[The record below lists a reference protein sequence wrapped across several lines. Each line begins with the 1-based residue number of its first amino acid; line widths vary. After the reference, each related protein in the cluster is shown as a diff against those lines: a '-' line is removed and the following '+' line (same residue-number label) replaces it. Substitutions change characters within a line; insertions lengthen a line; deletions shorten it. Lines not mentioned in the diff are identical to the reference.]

1 MRRRTVRTIAIAL
14 AAWTL
19 LLPTTMLAS
28 ASPSPAILDP
38 LTIPKYEN
46 QLTGPLPVYEP
57 TEITDSNGNVIR
69 YEYTVTMSSFKEQ
82 ILPPSMGL
90 LTNVWGY
97 GGLSKDPVTGASLG
111 YYQGSP
117 GPTFEAVR
125 GIPVK
130 VKWVNNITS
139 PYMLPVDPTIH
150 WANPTDYS
158 TASAPY
164 ATYPPGI
171 AVVQSTVPLVTHLHG
186 SETQSDYD
194 GVPEEWFTANG
205 THGPTYSTY
214 ETTDPNAAVYY
225 YPNGQPSA
233 TLWYHDHAL
242 GLTRLNVM
250 SGLAG
255 FYLLRDRNTTSDYV
269 ASSLPTGNYEVPL
282 MIQDRAFYDD
292 GSLWFPTTG
301 LNPDLHPYWS
311 DAFLGNT
318 VLVNGKVWPNMNVN
332 KGQYRFRLLDASNSR
347 IYRLSFVDMQT
358 NTKLPFVQIGS
369 DGGYLK
375 APVNMT
381 DVLIAPAERMDILVD
396 FSGLSPGTKILL
408 LNTALT
414 DPANEVQT
422 VGQVMQFTVQA
433 GEGFTAKTLPTLL
446 NPTLTQPTWPTL
458 PNATKTRTLPM
469 YVVYGAGGPEV
480 FLLNGQMWDGEVSEL
495 PTVGTTEEWVFIDL
509 TRVATHPIHLHLI
522 QFQVVSRQ
530 AVNASRYATDWLA
543 LQRQALG
550 NSSAVPPWPANF
562 TPKEL
567 AVEPYLIGNPTPAPP
582 NEQGW
587 KDTVLVPPFT
597 VATIR
602 VRFAPQDGSLFSFDP
617 TQGPGYVWHCH
628 ILDHEDNEM
637 MRPYKLV
644 TATQGSS
651 DTAILAVSAVLAI
664 VIIVTAVLLLRS
676 KRFKRTKTVREK

>member
-1 MRRRTVRTIAIAL
+1 MKLRIVRAIGVAL
-14 AAWTL
+14 AVWAL
-19 LLPTTMLAS
+19 LLPTSLFAS

-46 QLTGPLPVYEP
+46 QLTGPLPVFEP
-57 TEITDSNGNVIR
+57 TEITDSNGNAIR

-97 GGLSKDPVTGASLG
+97 GGQSKDPVTGASLG

-150 WANPTDYS
+150 WANPTDYGTP
-158 TASAPY
+158 TAPFP
-164 ATYPPGI
+164 TYPPGI
-171 AVVQSTVPLVTHLHG
+171 AAVQSPVPLVTHLHG
-186 SETQSDYD
+186 SETQSYYD

-214 ETTDPNAAVYY
+214 EQTDTNAAVYY
-225 YPNGQPSA
+225 YPNTQPSA

-242 GLTRLNVM
+242 GLTRINVM

-255 FYLLRDRNTTSDYV
+255 FYLLRDQNTTSDYV

-282 MIQDRAFYDD
+282 IIQDRTFYDD
-292 GSLWFPTTG
+292 GSLWFTTTG

-318 VLVNGKVWPNMNVN
+318 VLVNGKVWPNLNVN
-332 KGQYRFRLLDASNSR
+332 RGQYRFRILDASNSR
-347 IYRLSFVDMQT
+347 IYQLSFVDMQT

-381 DVLIAPAERMDILVD
+381 GVLMAPAERMDILVD
-396 FSGLSPGTKILL
+396 FSNLSPGTKILL
-408 LNTALT
+408 INTALT

-422 VGQVMQFTVQA
+422 VGQVMQFTVQT
-433 GEGFTAKTLPTLL
+433 GEGFAAKTLPNLL
-446 NPTLTQPTWPTL
+446 NPTLAQPTWPTL
-458 PNATKTRTLPM
+458 PNATKTRTLPL
-469 YVVYGAGGPEV
+469 YLIYGPGGPET
-480 FLLNGQMWDGEVSEL
+480 FLLNGQMWDGEISEL
-495 PTVGTTEEWVFIDL
+495 PAVGTTEEWVFADL

-522 QFQVVSRQ
+522 QFQVISRQ
-530 AVNASRYATDWLA
+530 DINANRYTTDWLA

-550 NSSAVPPWPANF
+550 NSSAIPPWPSNF

-567 AVEPYLIGNPTPAPP
+567 PVEPYLIGDPRPAAP

-597 VATIR
+597 VTNIR
-602 VRFAPQDGSLFSFDP
+602 VRFAPQDGSSFTFDP

-644 TATQGSS
+644 SATQGGS
-651 DTAILAVSAVLAI
+651 DTTILAVSTILLI
-664 VIIVTAVLLLRS
+664 VIIVAAALLLRS
-676 KRFKRTKTVREK
+676 KRFMRIKTFRGN